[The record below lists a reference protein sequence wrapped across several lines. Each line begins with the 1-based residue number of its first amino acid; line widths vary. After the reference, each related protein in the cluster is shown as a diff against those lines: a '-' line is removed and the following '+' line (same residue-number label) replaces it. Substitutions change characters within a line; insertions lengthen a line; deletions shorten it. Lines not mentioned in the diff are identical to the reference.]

1 MFVVVAVAAAGWTGL
16 VEVRWWD
23 LLRAVAGVAVAAAA
37 GLLGAAGGDLEK
49 SFAS

>member
-1 MFVVVAVAAAGWTGL
+1 MVVAVAVAAGCTGL
-16 VEVRWWD
+16 VAVRWWD
-23 LLRAVAGVAVAAAA
+23 VFRAVAGVAVAAAA